1 VVGLFIIPLILGY
14 LQHSYYR
21 GHQKRSWRGISHLWT
36 ARILILAG
44 IIDGCIIGP
53 NLYYVVIGGL
63 TIISYLVA
71 LFVLARKERR
81 RVHAERDV
89 TIEME

>member
-1 VVGLFIIPLILGY
+1 
-14 LQHSYYR
+14 
-21 GHQKRSWRGISHLWT
+21 
-36 ARILILAG
+36 LILAG
-44 IIDGCIIGP
+44 IIDGFIIGP
-53 NLYYVVIGGL
+53 NLYYAVIGGL
-63 TIISYLVA
+63 TIIFYLVA